1 MGFTEGFMRSQAFTQ
16 KTQGKCTIAKITVAT
31 GGLWLAVLT
40 SYMTDIQKNCLFL
53 TLLCFYRLAKEN
65 QVDPVGSSSCRY
77 LWLVKNPVSLG

>member
-31 GGLWLAVLT
+31 GGFWLAVLS
-40 SYMTDIQKNCLFL
+40 SYMTDIKKKKLL
-53 TLLCFYRLAKEN
+53 TLLCFDRLAKEN
-65 QVDPVGSSSCRY
+65 QVDPVGSSSCWY